1 MDVVSSGLRFAHA
14 KLPPHDTDSPT
25 VTGRFQI
32 GVAFSAHRDV
42 CFSVG
47 GRAGVATY
55 GGGAV
60 ICSADEEIVWSR
72 VREPTEALEIYPDP
86 ALVRRLSGGGTT
98 WPVGEALVGRSDP
111 VVLAVASVLRRA
123 HATGAELDAVATSA
137 LAHRLVAH
145 LLVAYGGLPAR
156 TVVGAPTGHTRLT
169 PRALAT
175 VAEVV
180 EARLA
185 GELSLEVMAA
195 SVHLSPFHFARA
207 FKATTGVTPWEFV
220 SARRLDRARLL
231 LRTTDDSVEAVT
243 AAVGLSNVSHFRRLF
258 VAHTGCSPGRYRSL
272 VR

>member
-1 MDVVSSGLRFAHA
+1 MNTVSPGLRFAHA
-14 KLPPHDTDSPT
+14 QVPPHDADNPT

-32 GVAFSAHRDV
+32 GVAFSEHRDV

-60 ICSADEEIVWSR
+60 IGSADEEIVWSR
-72 VREPTEALEIYPDP
+72 VREPTDALEIYPDP
-86 ALVRRLSGGGTT
+86 ALVRQLSEGTTT
-98 WPVGEALVGRSDP
+98 WPIGEALVGRSDA
-111 VVLAVASVLRRA
+111 VVLAVATVLRRA
-123 HATGAELDAVATSA
+123 HVTGAELDAVATSA

-145 LLVAYGGLPAR
+145 LLVEYGGLPAR

-169 PRALAT
+169 SQALAT

-180 EARLA
+180 EAGLA
-185 GELSLEVMAA
+185 GGLSLEIMAS

-207 FKATTGVTPWEFV
+207 FKATTGITPWEFV

-231 LRTTDDSVEAVT
+231 LRTTDDPVEAVT
-243 AAVGLSNVSHFRRLF
+243 TAVGLSNVSHFRRLF
-258 VAHTGCSPGRYRSL
+258 AAHTGCSPGRYRSL
-272 VR
+272 TR